1 MLLLLQWSSAEDV
14 IIIMIVQGAI
24 TLHSDLK
31 YDNEMRSSRLILN
44 TLHLMNPFLLLL
56 IQIVKVFHQQDG
68 LL

>member
-1 MLLLLQWSSAEDV
+1 MLLLLQWSSAADV

-24 TLHSDLK
+24 TLYSDLK

-56 IQIVKVFHQQDG
+56 IQIVKVFHMSH
-68 LL
+68 